1 MLLSSLQNIHWGI
14 EIQIKKHAEPIYCF
28 IVVIV
33 SIINN
38 IITIN
43 IIFWRRKLVLVTID
57 FLTLNKV
64 NE

>member
-28 IVVIV
+28 IVIV

-57 FLTLNKV
+57 FSTLNKV